1 MAENNSKK
9 PMALLLLVVV
19 AVLVV
24 ILMGKKDPA
33 DTDNKK
39 ATTEKTEAKQSGWS
53 EEDKAVYSEKCV
65 ATAVE
70 EGMLKEQATT
80 DCQCTLGVIE
90 SQFDSFS
97 DMEKWGESNPQNK
110 ENPSDEEIEKFEKE
124 ASELMEVLKES
135 CNVK

>member
-39 ATTEKTEAKQSGWS
+39 ATTEKTEAKQSGTEAKQSGWS

-80 DCQCTLGVIE
+80 ECQCTLGVIE

-110 ENPSDEEIEKFEKE
+110 ENPSG
-124 ASELMEVLKES
+124 AGN
-135 CNVK
+135 CNWLGVCCC